1 MPESFF
7 HIAIPMSS
15 DTHSPC
21 QDYFNLHVSVD
32 RDTRRPLALPPA
44 LREALL
50 PLAVPACR
58 GTAA

>member
-1 MPESFF
+1 
-7 HIAIPMSS
+7 MSS